1 MILNSATLKVLE
13 NQDTM
18 HVFTLWGLHQ
28 YIMFVQIL
36 RQASFSD
43 F

>member
-1 MILNSATLKVLE
+1 MILNFVTLKPLE

-18 HVFTLWGLHQ
+18 HASTHWGLHQ

>member
-1 MILNSATLKVLE
+1 MILNFATLKLLE

-18 HVFTLWGLHQ
+18 HAFTHWGLLQ

-36 RQASFSD
+36 RPASFSD